1 MRPNAQVMGRQR
13 YFLKHN
19 LIFLE
24 PGDVIQTS
32 AFGVRIHPVTGE
44 RKVHNGLD
52 CCLWTGECM
61 EATILAIARGRV
73 VHCETDVLGFD
84 KERAAGNNISID
96 HGNGYVSRYFH
107 FEPNTIR
114 VSLGDELEAGAPL
127 GYMGKTGMSTG
138 EHLHFQLEY
147 KGKPV
152 DPRGLLLTGSF
163 CKLKWWLAIAA
174 LKLRI
179 FFNG

>member
-1 MRPNAQVMGRQR
+1 MGRQR
-13 YFLKHN
+13 YYLKKN
-19 LIFLE
+19 RIFLE
-24 PGDVIQTS
+24 TGDVIQTS
-32 AFGVRIHPVTGE
+32 SFGVRIHPVTKE
-44 RKVHNGLD
+44 RKVRHGID
-52 CCLWTGECM
+52 CCLWTDQCM

-73 VHCETDVLGFD
+73 VHCETDVAGFD
-84 KERAAGNNISID
+84 RERAAGNNISID

-107 FEPNTIR
+107 FEPGTIR
-114 VSLGDELEAGAPL
+114 VKLGDELDAGAPL

-147 KGKPV
+147 KGKPI

-163 CKLKWWLAIAA
+163 CRLRWMRALLM

-179 FFNG
+179 LLHK